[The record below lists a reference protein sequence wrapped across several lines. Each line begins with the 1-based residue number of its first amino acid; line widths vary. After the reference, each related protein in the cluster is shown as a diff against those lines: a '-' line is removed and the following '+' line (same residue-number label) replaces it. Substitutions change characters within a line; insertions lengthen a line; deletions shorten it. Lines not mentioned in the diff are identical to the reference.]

1 MPGCIR
7 SSHRCTHTC
16 ARQLACVPIG
26 LSPRPTAT
34 FGAGHLRHRGS
45 SSLLRIKLLI
55 GAALMGFPRLRHQ
68 LALPALAASAA
79 LIAGA
84 VALITGSQPTLAQG
98 TPSLMEFRWDNT
110 KDYRK
115 LYYFMTET
123 QRLKRSEYYLI
134 LRPKDRKTAI
144 LKLSISIPSYFDA
157 KIDPKRI
164 KLCKMS
170 EGGMMS
176 RTKCQEIIP
185 ATIEVAA
192 NGGAID
198 IFPDTPVPD
207 TGTIGVY
214 MNIFNPFN
222 IGMYQFNALAQ
233 APGDVPMAGYL
244 GSWLIQIDPPNN

>member
-1 MPGCIR
+1 
-7 SSHRCTHTC
+7 
-16 ARQLACVPIG
+16 
-26 LSPRPTAT
+26 
-34 FGAGHLRHRGS
+34 
-45 SSLLRIKLLI
+45 
-55 GAALMGFPRLRHQ
+55 MGFPRLRHQ
-68 LALPALAASAA
+68 LALPALAAGAA
-79 LIAGA
+79 LVAGA
-84 VALITGSQPTLAQG
+84 FALSTGSQPSLAQG

-115 LYYFMTET
+115 LYFFMTDT

-144 LKLSISIPSYFDA
+144 LKLSITVPSYFDA
-157 KIDPKRI
+157 KIDPKRVR
-164 KLCKMS
+164 LCKMS

-192 NGGAID
+192 NGSAIE

-233 APGDVPMAGYL
+233 APGDVPIAGYL